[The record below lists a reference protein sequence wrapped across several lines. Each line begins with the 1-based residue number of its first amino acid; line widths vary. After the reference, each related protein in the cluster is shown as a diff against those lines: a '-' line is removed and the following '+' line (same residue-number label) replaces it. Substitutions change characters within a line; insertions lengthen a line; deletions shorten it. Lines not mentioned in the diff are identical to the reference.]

1 MLHNVASA
9 QQAKIMGLPR
19 IARGDSLNVI
29 YTTQHTVKKTIVC
42 KGVGVHSGESV
53 TLKIKPALANTGYVF
68 IRTDLKE
75 NNHVPARWDTVVDTS
90 MCTKIANKDGV
101 TVSTIEHLM
110 AAFRALGVH
119 NAVIEVN
126 GPEIPIMDGSSIEFI
141 EVILQNGGVKSL
153 ATPVR
158 KIRVLKPIHVIQGKG
173 KAALL
178 PSGEPRISIYFD
190 GNGRLPHGWN
200 FDYRPE
206 KEDFTALISE
216 ARTFG
221 FFEDAMK
228 LRSMGLAKGAD
239 LTNTVVIDNDKIL
252 NEDGLRFDDE
262 LVRHKILDA
271 YGDLML
277 AGGRL
282 LAHFD
287 GYNSGHGLNN
297 LVLRAL
303 FNHPDSWVY
312 E

>member
-1 MLHNVASA
+1 MLHNLTSA
-9 QQAKIMGLPR
+9 QQEKVTKLPR
-19 IARGDSLNVI
+19 VARGNALDAI
-29 YTTQHTVKKTIVC
+29 HTIQHTVRKTVIC
-42 KGVGVHSGESV
+42 QGIGVHSGAPV
-53 TLKIKPALANTGYVF
+53 TLKIKSASANTGYVF

-75 NNHVPARWDTVVDTS
+75 NNRVPARWDTVVDTS
-90 MCTKIANKDGV
+90 MCTKIANEAGV

-119 NAVIEVN
+119 NAVVEVS

-141 EVILQNGGVKSL
+141 EAILQGGGVKSL
-153 ATPVR
+153 LVPLK
-158 KIRVLKPIHVIQGKG
+158 KIRVLKPIHVTQGHG
-173 KAALL
+173 KASLL
-178 PSGEPRISIYFD
+178 PSQEPRISIYFD
-190 GNGRLPHGWN
+190 AGGRLSQGWS

-206 KEDFTALISE
+206 KEDFTTLISE

-228 LRSMGLAKGAD
+228 LRAMGMAKGAD
-239 LTNTVVIDNDKIL
+239 LTNTVVIDNETIM

-262 LVRHKILDA
+262 LVRHKVLDA

-287 GYNSGHGLNN
+287 GDNSGHGLNN

-303 FNHPDSWVY
+303 FDNPDAWVC

>member
-1 MLHNVASA
+1 MLHNVASV
-9 QQAKIMGLPR
+9 QQEKITRLPR
-19 IARGDSLNVI
+19 RAQVEALDAIHTI
-29 YTTQHTVKKTIVC
+29 QHTVKKIITC
-42 KGVGVHSGESV
+42 KGIGVHSGELV
-53 TLKIKPALANTGYVF
+53 TLKIKPALADAGYVF
-68 IRTDLKE
+68 VRTDLKE
-75 NNHVPARWDTVVDTS
+75 NNCVPARWDTVIDTS
-90 MCTKIANKDGV
+90 MCTKIANEAGV

-119 NAVIEVN
+119 NAVIEVS

-141 EVILQNGGVKSL
+141 GSILQGGGVKSL
-153 ATPVR
+153 AVPIQQ
-158 KIRVLKPIHVIQGKG
+158 IRVLKPIHVTQGKG

-178 PSGEPRISIYFD
+178 PSNEPRISIYFD
-190 GNGRLPHGWN
+190 GCGRFSQGWS

-206 KEDFTALISE
+206 KEDFTTLISE

-228 LRSMGLAKGAD
+228 LRAMGLARGAD
-239 LTNTVVIDNDKIL
+239 LTNTVVIDKDKVL
-252 NEDGLRFDDE
+252 NADGLRFDDE
-262 LVRHKILDA
+262 FVRHKVLDA

-277 AGGRL
+277 AGVRL

-303 FNHPDSWVY
+303 FDNPDAWIY